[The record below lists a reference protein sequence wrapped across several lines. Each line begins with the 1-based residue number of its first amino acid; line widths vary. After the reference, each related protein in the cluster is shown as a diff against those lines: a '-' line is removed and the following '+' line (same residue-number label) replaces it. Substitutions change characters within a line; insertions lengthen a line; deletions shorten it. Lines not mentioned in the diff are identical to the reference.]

1 MPEHLASKSRT
12 SMLDISL
19 DTLVLTMINVQD
31 LISGTWRGSL
41 EHTSGARTVPCLC
54 HIQSREGCEH
64 LPAPGMVRTR
74 QFEHHPSLYSLG
86 QAERGKGHGADELV
100 IVRDKAS

>member
-1 MPEHLASKSRT
+1 MV
-12 SMLDISL
+12 SL
-19 DTLVLTMINVQD
+19 
-31 LISGTWRGSL
+31 
-41 EHTSGARTVPCLC
+41 SGAEGTKNCGKVYPTVRYYQTHKPAQSAPYLR
-54 HIQSREGCEH
+54 HTESREGGEH